1 MDVGVEEDE
10 FLDAWFECSQ
20 LFRRS
25 RVTSLLEGRCEPL
38 KTFVQTISG
47 GSASGLDEL
56 GVLLAMMS
64 IELSAEIAYPGPLSE
79 RVKTKLVSDLCGI
92 HGILRNKY

>member
-10 FLDAWFECSQ
+10 FLGACFERSQ

-38 KTFVQTISG
+38 KTFVQTVSG
-47 GSASGLDEL
+47 SSASGLDEL
-56 GVLLAMMS
+56 EGVLLAMMD
-64 IELSAEIAYPGPLSE
+64 IE
-79 RVKTKLVSDLCGI
+79 
-92 HGILRNKY
+92 

>member
-10 FLDAWFECSQ
+10 FLEACFECSQ

-25 RVTSLLEGRCEPL
+25 RVTSLLEGGCEPL

-56 GVLLAMMS
+56 EGALLAMMV
-64 IELSAEIAYPGPLSE
+64 I
-79 RVKTKLVSDLCGI
+79 K
-92 HGILRNKY
+92 